1 MPAVMEISVFPAGK
15 QGASL
20 GDVMVEVLKVAEKHG
35 ANYELT
41 AMGTCLEGELDA
53 LFAIA
58 REMHEVC
65 FELGYPRVLTTIR
78 VDDRRDKALTMK
90 HKVDSVKEKLAK
102 SALHISES

>member
-41 AMGTCLEGELDA
+41 AMGTCLEGELRRAVRDRAGDA
-53 LFAIA
+53 RGVLRAGLPAGADDDPGGRPAGQGADDEAQSGFGEGEAG
-58 REMHEVC
+58 EV
-65 FELGYPRVLTTIR
+65 GAAYQ
-78 VDDRRDKALTMK
+78 
-90 HKVDSVKEKLAK
+90 
-102 SALHISES
+102 